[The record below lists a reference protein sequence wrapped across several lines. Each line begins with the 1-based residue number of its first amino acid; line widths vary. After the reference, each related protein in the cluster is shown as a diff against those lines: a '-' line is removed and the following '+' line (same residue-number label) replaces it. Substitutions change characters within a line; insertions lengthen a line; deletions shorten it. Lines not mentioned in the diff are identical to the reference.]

1 MNNNMNVTL
10 PLKINKTSLYH
21 FNKTPGSPI
30 KIDHNL
36 SQNNVMSH
44 IQKVLHSSK
53 KPKLIIITCKNHLLN
68 NLNNNRSV
76 IMPLRK
82 CTNSPLKA
90 HNNHNMK
97 DNLINSNPKESSS

>member
-21 FNKTPGSPI
+21 FNKTLGSPI

-36 SQNNVMSH
+36 SQKNVMSH

-53 KPKLIIITCKNHLLN
+53 KPKLIIITCKNHLHN
-68 NLNNNRSV
+68 NPNNNKSV

-90 HNNHNMK
+90 QNNHNMK
-97 DNLINSNPKESSS
+97 DNLIDSNPKESSS